1 MLGHSVYFWQS
12 MKRISLFLIFF
23 FCVVSLSAQR
33 RYSGNVIDAWDKKYL
48 EGVVV
53 SHLSGEK
60 VSTNSRGYF
69 SIPASQ
75 GDTLTFQFP
84 GFLEKKMRLTA
95 DAFLFVELQ
104 DLARLL
110 PTFQV
115 KAEPYRFRFKD
126 GKLYLSEDE
135 PVVEKPL
142 SQQVGFGATDST
154 SPTPGFTIYG
164 PISYFTK
171 RNRELRAYEKRLDWE
186 RQRVGYLEVIDADSV
201 RTELMQQYGLD
212 RKKWDELIL
221 RFNTFHAA
229 HEFLGWSK
237 ERVLAALKEFF
248 RLEFMMED

>member
-1 MLGHSVYFWQS
+1 LLVHSVYFWQS
-12 MKRISLFLIFF
+12 MKRISLLLFFF

-33 RYSGNVIDAWDKKYL
+33 RYSGNVIDTWDKKYL

-53 SHLSGEK
+53 SHPSGEK

-84 GFLEKKMRLTA
+84 GFLEKKMPLTA

-135 PVVEKPL
+135 PIVEKPL

-154 SPTPGFTIYG
+154 SPTPGFSIYG

-186 RQRVGYLEVIDADSV
+186 RQRVGYLEVIDADSI
-201 RTELMQQYGLD
+201 RTELIQQYNLD

-248 RLEFMMED
+248 RLEMVLSD

>member
-1 MLGHSVYFWQS
+1 
-12 MKRISLFLIFF
+12 MKRIFLLLFF
-23 FCVVSLSAQR
+23 FFWVVSLSAQR
-33 RYSGNVIDAWDKKYL
+33 KYSGNVIDAWDKKYL

-53 SHLSGEK
+53 KNSEGEK

-69 SIPASQ
+69 SIPGLQ
-75 GDTLTFQFP
+75 GDTLIFQFP
-84 GFLEKKMRLTA
+84 GFLEKKMPLSA
-95 DAFLFVELQ
+95 DVFLFVELQ

-142 SQQVGFGATDST
+142 SQQVGIGVDST
-154 SPTPGFTIYG
+154 SPSPGFAVYG

-186 RQRVGYLEVIDADSV
+186 RQRVGYLEVIDSDSV
-201 RTELMQQYGLD
+201 RIELMQQYSLD

-248 RLEFMMED
+248 RLELLLED

>member
-1 MLGHSVYFWQS
+1 MLTRSAYFWQA
-12 MKRISLFLIFF
+12 MKRISLLLFFF

-53 SHLSGEK
+53 SNSDGEK
-60 VSTNSRGYF
+60 ISSNARGYF
-69 SIPASQ
+69 SIPAMQ
-75 GDTLTFQFP
+75 GDTLIFQFP
-84 GFLEKKMRLTA
+84 GFLEKKMSLTA

-135 PVVEKPL
+135 PLQEKSL
-142 SQQVGFGATDST
+142 SQQVSLGTLDRN
-154 SPTPGFTIYG
+154 SPAPGFIISG
-164 PISYFTK
+164 PISYFSK
-171 RNRELRAYEKRLDWE
+171 RNRQLRAYEERMNWE

-201 RTELMQQYGLD
+201 RNELMQQYGLD

-237 ERVLAALKEFF
+237 ERVLAALKEFL
-248 RLEFMMED
+248 RLEVMMED

>member
-1 MLGHSVYFWQS
+1 
-12 MKRISLFLIFF
+12 MKQIFLLFFFF
-23 FCVVSLSAQR
+23 FCVVSVSAQR
-33 RYSGNVIDAWDKKYL
+33 NYSGNVIDAWDKKYL

-53 SHLSGEK
+53 SHASGEK

-69 SIPASQ
+69 SIPALQ
-75 GDTLTFQFP
+75 GDTLLFQFP
-84 GFLEKKMRLTA
+84 GFLEKKIPLTA

-135 PVVEKPL
+135 TVEEKRP
-142 SQQVGFGATDST
+142 SQQVGLGAMDPNSPLPNFG
-154 SPTPGFTIYG
+154 IYG

-201 RTELMQQYGLD
+201 RTKFMQQYGLD
-212 RKKWDELIL
+212 RKKSDELIL
-221 RFNTFHAA
+221 RFNTFHAS

-237 ERVLAALKEFF
+237 DRVVAALSEFF
-248 RLEFMMED
+248 RLEFLLED

>member
-1 MLGHSVYFWQS
+1 
-12 MKRISLFLIFF
+12 MKRISLLLFFF

-53 SHLSGEK
+53 SHPSGEK
-60 VSTNSRGYF
+60 VKTNSRGYF
-69 SIPASQ
+69 SIPALQ

-126 GKLYLSEDE
+126 GKLYLSED
-135 PVVEKPL
+135 
-142 SQQVGFGATDST
+142 
-154 SPTPGFTIYG
+154 
-164 PISYFTK
+164 
-171 RNRELRAYEKRLDWE
+171 
-186 RQRVGYLEVIDADSV
+186 
-201 RTELMQQYGLD
+201 
-212 RKKWDELIL
+212 
-221 RFNTFHAA
+221 
-229 HEFLGWSK
+229 
-237 ERVLAALKEFF
+237 
-248 RLEFMMED
+248 

>member
-1 MLGHSVYFWQS
+1 
-12 MKRISLFLIFF
+12 MKRIFLLLFF
-23 FCVVSLSAQR
+23 FFWVVSLSAQR
-33 RYSGNVIDAWDKKYL
+33 KYSGNVIDAWDKKYL

-53 SHLSGEK
+53 KNSEGEK

-69 SIPASQ
+69 AIPALQ
-75 GDTLTFQFP
+75 GDTLIFQFP
-84 GFLEKKMRLTA
+84 GFLEKKISLTA

-164 PISYFTK
+164 PISYFSK
-171 RNRELRAYEKRLDWE
+171 RNRQLRAYEEWLNWE
-186 RQRVGYLEVIDADSV
+186 QQRIGYLAVIDSDSV
-201 RTELMQQYGLD
+201 RQELMKQYNLD
-212 RKKWDELIL
+212 RKAWDELIL

-237 ERVLAALKEFF
+237 ERVLAALKEFL
-248 RLEFMMED
+248 RLELLLED

>member
-1 MLGHSVYFWQS
+1 
-12 MKRISLFLIFF
+12 MKRISLLLFLF

-53 SHLSGEK
+53 SHASGDR

-69 SIPASQ
+69 SIPALQ
-75 GDTLTFQFP
+75 GDTLIFQFP
-84 GFLEKKMRLTA
+84 GFLEKKMPLTA
-95 DAFLFVELQ
+95 DSFLFVELQ

-126 GKLYLSEDE
+126 GKLYLSDE
-135 PVVEKPL
+135 ESVEEKRL
-142 SQQVGFGATDST
+142 SQQVGLGAVDPNSPLPNFG
-154 SPTPGFTIYG
+154 IYG

-171 RNRELRAYEKRLDWE
+171 RNRELRAYEKRLEWE
-186 RQRVGYLEVIDADSV
+186 RQRVGYLEVIDAESV
-201 RTELMQQYGLD
+201 RTELMQQYNLD

-221 RFNTFHAA
+221 RFNTLHAA

-237 ERVLAALKEFF
+237 ERVFAALKEFF
-248 RLEFMMED
+248 QLELVLAD

>member
-1 MLGHSVYFWQS
+1 MLIHSVYFCLS
-12 MKRISLFLIFF
+12 MKRTSLLLFF
-23 FCVVSLSAQR
+23 FFGVVSLSAQR

-53 SHLSGEK
+53 GNRSGEK

-69 SIPASQ
+69 SIPSLQ

-84 GFLEKKMRLTA
+84 GFLEKKTLLTA

-135 PVVEKPL
+135 PVVEKRL
-142 SQQVGFGATDST
+142 SQQVSFGATDST

-171 RNRELRAYEKRLDWE
+171 RNRELRAYEERMIWE
-186 RQRVGYLEVIDADSV
+186 RQRVGYLKVIDADSV
-201 RTELMQQYGLD
+201 RAELMQQYSID
-212 RKKWDELIL
+212 RKKWDKLIL

-229 HEFLGWSK
+229 HEFLGWSN
-237 ERVLAALKEFF
+237 ERVLAALKDFF
-248 RLEFMMED
+248 RLEMVLED

>member
-12 MKRISLFLIFF
+12 MKRISLLLFFF

-53 SHLSGEK
+53 SQASGEK
-60 VSTNSRGYF
+60 VITNSRGYF

-84 GFLEKKMRLTA
+84 GFLEKKMILTA

-154 SPTPGFTIYG
+154 SPTPGFSIYG

-201 RTELMQQYGLD
+201 RNELMQQYGLD

-237 ERVLAALKEFF
+237 ERVLAALKEFL

>member
-1 MLGHSVYFWQS
+1 MLTDSAYFWQS
-12 MKRISLFLIFF
+12 MKRIFLLLFF
-23 FCVVSLSAQR
+23 FFWVVSLSAQR
-33 RYSGNVIDAWDKKYL
+33 KYSGNVIDAWDKKYL

-53 SHLSGEK
+53 SNPSGEK
-60 VSTNSRGYF
+60 ISTNARGYF
-69 SIPASQ
+69 SIPALQ
-75 GDTLTFQFP
+75 GDTLIFQFP
-84 GFLEKKMRLTA
+84 GFLEKKMPLTA

-135 PVVEKPL
+135 PVAEKRL
-142 SQQVGFGATDST
+142 SQQVGMGAIDPT
-154 SPTPGFTIYG
+154 SATPGFAIYG
-164 PISYFTK
+164 PISYFSK
-171 RNRELRAYEKRLDWE
+171 RNRQLRAYEERMNWE
-186 RQRVGYLEVIDADSV
+186 RQRVGYLEVIDSDSV
-201 RTELMQQYGLD
+201 RIELMQQYGLD
-212 RKKWDELIL
+212 RKKWDEFIL

-248 RLEFMMED
+248 RLEFLLED

>member
-1 MLGHSVYFWQS
+1 
-12 MKRISLFLIFF
+12 MKQILLLFLVFF
-23 FCVVSLSAQR
+23 SVVTASAQR

-53 SHLSGEK
+53 SNSIGEK

-69 SIPASQ
+69 SIPGLQ
-75 GDTLTFQFP
+75 GDTLIFQFP
-84 GFLEKKMRLTA
+84 GFLEKKIPMTA

-126 GKLYLSEDE
+126 GKLYLSEEE

-164 PISYFTK
+164 PISYFSK
-171 RNRELRAYEKRLDWE
+171 RNRQLRAYEERLNWE
-186 RQRVGYLEVIDADSV
+186 KQRAGYLEVIDSDSV
-201 RTELMQQYGLD
+201 RTELMQQYRLD
-212 RKKWDELIL
+212 RKQWDELIL

-237 ERVLAALKEFF
+237 ERVLEALLTFF
-248 RLEFMMED
+248 RLEVISED

>member
-1 MLGHSVYFWQS
+1 
-12 MKRISLFLIFF
+12 MKRIFLLLFF
-23 FCVVSLSAQR
+23 FFWVVSLSAQR
-33 RYSGNVIDAWDKKYL
+33 KYSGNVIDAWDKKYL
-48 EGVVV
+48 EAVVV
-53 SHLSGEK
+53 SNSDGEK
-60 VSTNSRGYF
+60 VNTNSRGYF
-69 SIPASQ
+69 SIPGLK
-75 GDTLTFQFP
+75 GDTLIFQFP
-84 GFLEKKMRLTA
+84 GFLEKKIPLTA

-142 SQQVGFGATDST
+142 SQQVGIGVDST
-154 SPTPGFTIYG
+154 SPSPGFAIYG

-171 RNRELRAYEKRLDWE
+171 RNRQLRAYEKRLDWE
-186 RQRVGYLEVIDADSV
+186 QQRVGYLEVIDSDSV
-201 RTELMQQYGLD
+201 RMELMQQYGLD

-237 ERVLAALKEFF
+237 DRVLAALKEFF
-248 RLEFMMED
+248 RLEFLLED

>member
-1 MLGHSVYFWQS
+1 
-12 MKRISLFLIFF
+12 MKRIFLLLFF
-23 FCVVSLSAQR
+23 FFWVVSLSAQR
-33 RYSGNVIDAWDKKYL
+33 KYSGNVIDAWDKKYL

-53 SHLSGEK
+53 SNSDGEK

-69 SIPASQ
+69 SIPGLL
-75 GDTLTFQFP
+75 GDTLIFQFP
-84 GFLEKKMRLTA
+84 GFLEKKVSLTA

-104 DLARLL
+104 DL
-110 PTFQV
+110 
-115 KAEPYRFRFKD
+115 KAEPDRFRFKG

-142 SQQVGFGATDST
+142 SQQVGIGVDST
-154 SPTPGFTIYG
+154 SPSPGFAIYG

-186 RQRVGYLEVIDADSV
+186 RQRVGYLEVIDSDSL
-201 RTELMQQYGLD
+201 RQELMNQYNLE
-212 RKKWDELIL
+212 RKAWDELIL

-237 ERVLAALKEFF
+237 DRVLAALKEFL
-248 RLEFMMED
+248 RLEFLLED

>member
-1 MLGHSVYFWQS
+1 
-12 MKRISLFLIFF
+12 MKRISLLLFFF

-53 SHLSGEK
+53 SHPSGEK
-60 VSTNSRGYF
+60 VITNSRGYF

-75 GDTLTFQFP
+75 GDTLTFQFS
-84 GFLEKKMRLTA
+84 GFLEKKMPLTA

-154 SPTPGFTIYG
+154 SPTPGFSIYG

-201 RTELMQQYGLD
+201 RTELMHQYNLD

>member
-1 MLGHSVYFWQS
+1 
-12 MKRISLFLIFF
+12 MKRISLLLFFF

-48 EGVVV
+48 EGVRV
-53 SHLSGEK
+53 SHPSGEQ

-84 GFLEKKMRLTA
+84 GFLEMKMRLNA
-95 DAFLFVELQ
+95 DAFLFVELH

-135 PVVEKPL
+135 PIVEKPL

-154 SPTPGFTIYG
+154 SPTPGFSIYG

-186 RQRVGYLEVIDADSV
+186 RQRIGYLEVVDADSI
-201 RTELMQQYGLD
+201 RNELMQQYGLD

-229 HEFLGWSK
+229 HEFLGWYK
-237 ERVLAALKEFF
+237 ERVLSALKEFL
-248 RLEFMMED
+248 RLEFKMED

>member
-1 MLGHSVYFWQS
+1 
-12 MKRISLFLIFF
+12 MKYCFLFIFF
-23 FCVVSLSAQR
+23 FLGIISVCAQG
-33 RYSGNVIDAWDKKYL
+33 RYTGNVVDAWDKKYL

-53 SHLSGEK
+53 TNAKGEISK
-60 VSTNSRGYF
+60 TNTRGYF
-69 SIPASQ
+69 SISALM
-75 GDTLTFQFP
+75 GDTLVFSFP
-84 GFLEKKMRLTA
+84 GFVEKKWVA
-95 DAFLFVELQ
+95 KNEYFLFIELQ
-104 DLARLL
+104 DRARLL

-142 SQQVGFGATDST
+142 SQQVGIGVDST
-154 SPTPGFTIYG
+154 SPSPGFAIYG

-186 RQRVGYLEVIDADSV
+186 RQRVSYLEVIDSDSL
-201 RTELMQQYGLD
+201 RQELMKQYNLE
-212 RKKWDELIL
+212 RKAWDELIL

-237 ERVLAALKEFF
+237 DRVLAALKEFL
-248 RLEFMMED
+248 RLEFLLED

>member
-1 MLGHSVYFWQS
+1 L
-12 MKRISLFLIFF
+12 
-23 FCVVSLSAQR
+23 
-33 RYSGNVIDAWDKKYL
+33 
-48 EGVVV
+48 
-53 SHLSGEK
+53 
-60 VSTNSRGYF
+60 
-69 SIPASQ
+69 Q
-75 GDTLTFQFP
+75 GDTLIFQFP
-84 GFLEKKMRLTA
+84 GFLEKKMPLSA
-95 DAFLFVELQ
+95 DVFLFVELQ

-164 PISYFTK
+164 PISYFSK
-171 RNRELRAYEKRLDWE
+171 RNRQLRAYEEWLNWE
-186 RQRVGYLEVIDADSV
+186 KQRIGYLEVIDSDSV
-201 RTELMQQYGLD
+201 RQELMKQYNLD
-212 RKKWDELIL
+212 RKAWDELIL
-221 RFNTFHAA
+221 RFNTFHTA

-248 RLEFMMED
+248 RLELLLED

>member
-12 MKRISLFLIFF
+12 MKRISLLLFFF

-53 SHLSGEK
+53 SHASGEK
-60 VSTNSRGYF
+60 VITNSRGYF

-84 GFLEKKMRLTA
+84 GFLERKMILTA

-142 SQQVGFGATDST
+142 SQQVGLGAVDPNSPLPNFG
-154 SPTPGFTIYG
+154 IYG

-201 RTELMQQYGLD
+201 RNELMEQYGLD

>member
-1 MLGHSVYFWQS
+1 
-12 MKRISLFLIFF
+12 MKRISLLLFFF

-53 SHLSGEK
+53 SHPSGEK
-60 VSTNSRGYF
+60 VITNSRGYF

-84 GFLEKKMRLTA
+84 GFLERKMILTA

-154 SPTPGFTIYG
+154 SPTPGLSIYG

-201 RTELMQQYGLD
+201 RNELMKQYGLD

>member
-1 MLGHSVYFWQS
+1 MLAHSVYFWQS
-12 MKRISLFLIFF
+12 MKRISLLLFFF

-53 SHLSGEK
+53 SHPSGEK

-84 GFLEKKMRLTA
+84 GFLEKKMILTA

-154 SPTPGFTIYG
+154 SPTPGFSIYG

-201 RTELMQQYGLD
+201 RNELMEQYGLD

>member
-1 MLGHSVYFWQS
+1 
-12 MKRISLFLIFF
+12 MKRIFLLLFFF

-53 SHLSGEK
+53 SQALGEK
-60 VSTNSRGYF
+60 VITNSRGYF

-84 GFLEKKMRLTA
+84 GFLEKKMMLTA

-154 SPTPGFTIYG
+154 SPTPGFSIYG

-201 RTELMQQYGLD
+201 RNELMQQYGLD

-221 RFNTFHAA
+221 RFNTFHAS

>member
-1 MLGHSVYFWQS
+1 
-12 MKRISLFLIFF
+12 MKRIFLLFF
-23 FCVVSLSAQR
+23 FFFWVVSLSAQR
-33 RYSGNVIDAWDKKYL
+33 KYSGNVIDAWDKKYL
-48 EGVVV
+48 EAVIV
-53 SHLSGEK
+53 SNSGGEK

-69 SIPASQ
+69 SIPGLK
-75 GDTLTFQFP
+75 GDTLIFQFP
-84 GFLEKKMRLTA
+84 GFLEKKIPLTA

-142 SQQVGFGATDST
+142 SQQVGIGVDST
-154 SPTPGFTIYG
+154 SPSPGFAIYG

-171 RNRELRAYEKRLDWE
+171 RNRELRAYEKRMDWE
-186 RQRVGYLEVIDADSV
+186 QQRVGYLEVIDSDSV
-201 RTELMQQYGLD
+201 RIELMQQYGLD

-237 ERVLAALKEFF
+237 DRVLATLKEFF
-248 RLEFMMED
+248 RLEFLLED

>member
-1 MLGHSVYFWQS
+1 
-12 MKRISLFLIFF
+12 MKYCFLFIFF
-23 FCVVSLSAQR
+23 FLGIISVCAQG
-33 RYSGNVIDAWDKKYL
+33 RYTGNVVDAWDKKYL

-53 SHLSGEK
+53 TNGKGEISK
-60 VSTNSRGYF
+60 TNTRGYF
-69 SIPASQ
+69 SISALM
-75 GDTLTFQFP
+75 GDTLVFSFP
-84 GFLEKKMRLTA
+84 GFVEKKWVATSEY
-95 DAFLFVELQ
+95 FLFIELQ
-104 DLARLL
+104 DRARLL

-135 PVVEKPL
+135 PVEEKPL
-142 SQQVGFGATDST
+142 SQQVGIGVDST
-154 SPTPGFTIYG
+154 SPSPGFAIYG

-186 RQRVGYLEVIDADSV
+186 RQRVGYLEVIDSDSV
-201 RTELMQQYGLD
+201 RIELMQQYGLD

-248 RLEFMMED
+248 RFEMVLAD

>member
-1 MLGHSVYFWQS
+1 MLTHSDYFWRA
-12 MKRISLFLIFF
+12 MKRIFLLFSFF
-23 FCVVSLSAQR
+23 FWVVSLSAQR
-33 RYSGNVIDAWDKKYL
+33 KYSGNVIDAWDKKYL

-53 SHLSGEK
+53 KNSDGEK

-69 SIPASQ
+69 SIPGLL
-75 GDTLTFQFP
+75 GDTLIFQFP
-84 GFLEKKMRLTA
+84 GFLEKKVSLTA

-142 SQQVGFGATDST
+142 SQQVGIGVDST
-154 SPTPGFTIYG
+154 SPSPGFAFYG

-186 RQRVGYLEVIDADSV
+186 RQRVGYLEVIDSDSL
-201 RTELMQQYGLD
+201 RQELMKQYNLE
-212 RKKWDELIL
+212 RKAWDELIL

-237 ERVLAALKEFF
+237 DRVLAALKEFL
-248 RLEFMMED
+248 RLEFLLED